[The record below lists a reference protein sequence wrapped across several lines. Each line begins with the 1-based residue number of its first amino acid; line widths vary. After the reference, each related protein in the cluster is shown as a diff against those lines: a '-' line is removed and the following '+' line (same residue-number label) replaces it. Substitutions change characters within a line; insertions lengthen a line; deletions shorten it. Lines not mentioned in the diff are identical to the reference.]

1 VLPSQHQRNENILEK
16 DTLYNFAAASS
27 LDTIVFGAER
37 PGYLYPRTTGAVPE
51 WIAFMRSKGVQ
62 RVLCLL
68 PQKQLDDFA
77 PELLTLYQS
86 QFSAVLHIPVQDFL
100 VPTDEALWAGV
111 SFLRASELAAEPVV
125 VHCNAGMGRT
135 GILLSAWLIA
145 RHRLSIEDAV
155 RTVKEYAAQRGAR
168 RAPFEAN
175 EELVVPLLRWVGVRR
190 LP

>member
-1 VLPSQHQRNENILEK
+1 
-16 DTLYNFAAASS
+16 
-27 LDTIVFGAER
+27 
-37 PGYLYPRTTGAVPE
+37 
-51 WIAFMRSKGVQ
+51 MKGKGIQ

-86 QFSAVLHIPVQDFL
+86 QFSAVLHTPVQDFL

-111 SFLRASELAAEPVV
+111 SFLRASELASEPVV

-155 RTVKEYAAQRGAR
+155 RTVKEHAALSGAR

-175 EELVVPLLRWVGVRR
+175 EELVVPLLRWVGVRH

>member
-1 VLPSQHQRNENILEK
+1 LEK
-16 DTLYNFAAASS
+16 DTPYNFAAASS
-27 LDTIVFGAER
+27 LDQIVFGAER
-37 PGYLYPRTTGAVPE
+37 PGYLYPRTTDAVPE
-51 WIAFMRSKGVQ
+51 WVAFMKGRGIQ

-77 PELLTLYQS
+77 PELLSLYQHH
-86 QFSAVLHIPVQDFL
+86 FSAVCHTPIQDFL
-100 VPTDEALWAGV
+100 VPTDETLWAGV
-111 SFLRASELAAEPVV
+111 SFLRESEAAGEPVV
-125 VHCNAGMGRT
+125 IHCNAGMGRT

-155 RTVKEYAAQRGAR
+155 RTVKEHAALSGAK

-175 EELVVPLLRWVGVRR
+175 EELVIPLLRWVGVRR